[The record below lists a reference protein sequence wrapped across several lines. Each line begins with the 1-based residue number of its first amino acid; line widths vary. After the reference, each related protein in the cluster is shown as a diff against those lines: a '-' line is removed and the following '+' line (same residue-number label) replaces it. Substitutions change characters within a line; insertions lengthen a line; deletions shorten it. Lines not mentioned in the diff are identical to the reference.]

1 MLKTKIWLK
10 DSHGL
15 FDYEAA
21 DDQYQNENKKIYPFK
36 KKIQKSDKLAK

>member
-21 DDQYQNENKKIYPFK
+21 EDQYINENEKIFPFK
-36 KKIQKSDKLAK
+36 KKIQKGEKTQK